1 MLRSMYSGIGGM
13 KNFQVKLDVI
23 GNNIANVNTYGFKK
37 GRTIFKDLVSQQ
49 IAGASA
55 PTANRGGVNPKQV
68 GLGTQ
73 LAAIDTVHTQGSL
86 QTTGRT
92 LDLAISGDGFFVLG
106 NGVAAGAINGPV
118 YTRAGNFYLDQNGDI
133 VNADGLYL
141 IGEPYAAP
149 PGNAPLA
156 TVGKINIPT
165 TAKSFSIGSD
175 GTVNYVDDAGNLY
188 IAGKIYLAK
197 FKNNEGLEKVGQN
210 LFRQTANSGSIDVD
224 GDGVELGELNAPG
237 NGGTGTIVAGALE
250 MSNVDLSEEFTEM
263 IVAQRGFQANT
274 RIITTSDQILE
285 ELVNLKR

>member
-1 MLRSMYSGIGGM
+1 
-13 KNFQVKLDVI
+13 
-23 GNNIANVNTYGFKK
+23 
-37 GRTIFKDLVSQQ
+37 
-49 IAGASA
+49 
-55 PTANRGGVNPKQV
+55 
-68 GLGTQ
+68 
-73 LAAIDTVHTQGSL
+73 
-86 QTTGRT
+86 
-92 LDLAISGDGFFVLG
+92 
-106 NGVAAGAINGPV
+106 
-118 YTRAGNFYLDQNGDI
+118 
-133 VNADGLYL
+133 
-141 IGEPYAAP
+141 
-149 PGNAPLA
+149 
-156 TVGKINIPT
+156 
-165 TAKSFSIGSD
+165 
-175 GTVNYVDDAGNLY
+175 VNYVDAAGNLY